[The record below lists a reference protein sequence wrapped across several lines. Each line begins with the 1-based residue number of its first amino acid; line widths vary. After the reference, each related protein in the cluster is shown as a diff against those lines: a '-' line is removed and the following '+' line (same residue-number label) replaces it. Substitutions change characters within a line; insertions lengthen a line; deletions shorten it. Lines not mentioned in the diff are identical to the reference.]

1 MKSNQPTLPEPQS
14 LESLLQRDLAAW
26 LEAKAAIER
35 AKGK

>member
-1 MKSNQPTLPEPQS
+1 MKNDQPTLPES

-35 AKGK
+35 AKRT